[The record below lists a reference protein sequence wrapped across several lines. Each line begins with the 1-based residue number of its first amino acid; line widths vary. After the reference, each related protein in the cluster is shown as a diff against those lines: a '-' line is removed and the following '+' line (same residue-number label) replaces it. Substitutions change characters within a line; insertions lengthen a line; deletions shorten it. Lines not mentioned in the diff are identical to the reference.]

1 MTFDVKS
8 VFSPLIVI
16 WLVFAGVSASTLQS
30 ERLKNA
36 ANLEWR
42 AQGKS
47 EASRITES
55 VLF

>member
-16 WLVFAGVSASTLQS
+16 GLVFAGVSASTLQS